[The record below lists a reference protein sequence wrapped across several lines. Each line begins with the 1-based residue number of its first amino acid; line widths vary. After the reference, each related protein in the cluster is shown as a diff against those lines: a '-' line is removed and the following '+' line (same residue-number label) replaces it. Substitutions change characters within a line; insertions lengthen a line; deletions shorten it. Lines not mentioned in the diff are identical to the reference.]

1 MFDRRNLMLVIMDTD
16 GDWRGVPV
24 RNIVHVY
31 DFSGTITY
39 IEFGGKLLTTSEP
52 VYSVIERINALQG
65 VHNAPSMSERI
76 TLITYAPTEEG
87 E

>member
-1 MFDRRNLMLVIMDTD
+1 MNNRNLMLLIMDTD
-16 GDWRGVPV
+16 GDWRGIPV

-31 DFSGTITY
+31 DFRGAITY

-52 VYSVIERINALQG
+52 VYSVINRINALQG

-76 TLITYAPTEEG
+76 TLITYAPAKEG